1 MWRRKERERERE
13 RERETGGR
21 ETEFPAAGAVG
32 EEGSSVVAVVALVS
46 ELICAYRD
54 HENHGSTCGTSDA
67 YGMRAARGD
76 GGGVLSSEFGAG
88 RCDGNAGCADDE
100 GRRGCSG
107 TGVLGRENH
116 AQ

>member
-1 MWRRKERERERE
+1 M
-13 RERETGGR
+13 
-21 ETEFPAAGAVG
+21 PAPFVR
-32 EEGSSVVAVVALVS
+32 SSVVAVVALVS

-54 HENHGSTCGTSDA
+54 HEDHGSTCGTSDA

-107 TGVLGRENH
+107 TGALGRENH